1 LATKAQKVSIQVDSQ
16 GACMNSKYLYTI
28 KWTQPYSMTNPFLQ
42 NLWNTYEDVVER
54 RLEQGE
60 FKEADEII
68 KRIQNASKSR

>member
-1 LATKAQKVSIQVDSQ
+1 
-16 GACMNSKYLYTI
+16 
-28 KWTQPYSMTNPFLQ
+28 MTNPFLQ